1 MAMRSGLVQ
10 TGALMARNRG
20 KIMPATTLTER
31 LFDDSDTAP
40 IDPCSL
46 FEEWFALAQESEPND
61 PHAMALASVDA
72 DGMPDVRMVLLN
84 QRDARGFCFFTNFE
98 SDKGRELLAHPKAA
112 FVMHWKTLRR
122 QIRVRGPVEV
132 VADKEADAYFATRAR
147 VSQIGAHASKQSRPL
162 ANRYALLERVETL
175 KKSFGEDEPV
185 NRPTYWSGFRVIP
198 QVMEFW
204 KDGANRLHD
213 RVRFTRTLPDG
224 AWSRQRLYP

>member
-1 MAMRSGLVQ
+1 
-10 TGALMARNRG
+10 
-20 KIMPATTLTER
+20 MPATTLTER

-46 FEEWFALAQESEPND
+46 FEEWFAAAQESEPND

-72 DGMPDVRMVLLN
+72 DGLPDVRMVLLN

-122 QIRVRGPVEV
+122 QVRVRGPVEV
-132 VADKEADAYFATRAR
+132 VADKEADAYFSTRAR

-162 ANRYALLERVETL
+162 ANRYTLLERVETL
-175 KKSFGEDEPV
+175 QKSFREDEPV
-185 NRPTYWSGFRVIP
+185 NRPAYWSGFRVIP
-198 QVMEFW
+198 RAMEFW
-204 KDGANRLHD
+204 QDGANRLHD

-224 AWSRQRLYP
+224 PWSRQRLYP

>member
-1 MAMRSGLVQ
+1 
-10 TGALMARNRG
+10 
-20 KIMPATTLTER
+20 MPATTLTER

-46 FEEWFALAQESEPND
+46 FEEWFAAAQESEPND

-72 DGMPDVRMVLLN
+72 DGLPDVRMVLLN

-162 ANRYALLERVETL
+162 ANRYTLLERVETL

-185 NRPTYWSGFRVIP
+185 NRPAYWSGFRVIP
-198 QVMEFW
+198 QAMEFW

-213 RVRFTRTLPDG
+213 RVRFTRALPDG
-224 AWSRQRLYP
+224 VWTRQRLYP

>member
-1 MAMRSGLVQ
+1 MS
-10 TGALMARNRG
+10 
-20 KIMPATTLTER
+20 ATTLTER

-46 FEEWFALAQESEPND
+46 FEEWFAAAQESEPND

-72 DGMPDVRMVLLN
+72 DGLPDVRMVLLN

-132 VADKEADAYFATRAR
+132 VADKEADAYFSTRAR

-224 AWSRQRLYP
+224 QWSRQRLYP

>member
-1 MAMRSGLVQ
+1 M
-10 TGALMARNRG
+10 TG
-20 KIMPATTLTER
+20 TTLTDR
-31 LFDDSDTAP
+31 LFDDADTAP

-46 FEEWFALAQESEPND
+46 FEEWFALAQQSEPND
-61 PHAMALASVDA
+61 PHAMALASVDET
-72 DGMPDVRMVLLN
+72 GMPDVRMVLLN
-84 QRDARGFCFFTNFE
+84 ARDARGYCFFTNFE
-98 SDKGRELLAHPKAA
+98 SDKGRELLANPKAA
-112 FVMHWKTLRR
+112 FVMHWKSLRR

-132 VADKEADAYFATRAR
+132 VADGEADAYFSTRAR

-185 NRPTYWSGFRVIP
+185 TRPGYWKGFRVIP
-198 QVMEFW
+198 QSMEFW

-213 RVRFTRTLPDG
+213 RVRFTRTLPNG